1 MSKIFEPLPRE
12 GGIIGWLH
20 RFVPRLEEELN
31 QLRKLIPDKAPTHD
45 EIREA
50 LLNDPDFKYAM
61 YRYFKQ
67 REERENE
74 VP

>member
-1 MSKIFEPLPRE
+1 MKIFDPLPRE

-20 RFVPRLEEELN
+20 RFVPRLERELDE
-31 QLRKLIPDKAPTHD
+31 LRKLIPGKAPTHD
-45 EIREA
+45 EIREE
-50 LLNDPDFKYAM
+50 LLNDRDFLDSL
-61 YRYFKQ
+61 YRYIKR

>member
-31 QLRKLIPDKAPTHD
+31 QLRKLIPDKAPGKD
-45 EIREA
+45 QIREE
-50 LLNDPDFKYAM
+50 LLNDPDFLDSL
-61 YRYFKQ
+61 YRYIKR
-67 REERENE
+67 REERENG
-74 VP
+74 